1 MAQFTIYQ
9 STDSGAPTLNG
20 LTGSLLTV
28 LDAILVTGYGSQPGA
43 GWLKPLANT
52 SSYGCYQLPSGST
65 GHYLFV
71 YDAGS
76 GSANGAEAYLQ
87 GWDSITTMD
96 NGAVTGSNQFPTL
109 AQLAVA
115 RGAVIARKSTAPTA
129 VARSWIAF
137 ADSRSLYFN
146 VLTNDVVNNY
156 YSFMF
161 GEFYSVKSGSVDTGR
176 TMIVGRTTP
185 SSSAASIEKLDT
197 LGNGSLVSATA
208 GHFAAHAF
216 GGGGSSITLNVH
228 GDSVKA
234 ANSGFTLGGITY
246 FNPVDNGLYISPIWV
261 VDNATSTIR
270 GRMRGF
276 YHFLHAISN
285 VVDTQTFTGSA
296 DYPGRTFQ
304 VVKQTGNAG
313 VYFMETSDTLETN

>member
-9 STDSGAPTLNG
+9 STDSGAPILNG
-20 LTGSLLTV
+20 LTGSLLAL
-28 LDAILVTGYGSQPGA
+28 LDAILVTGYGTQPGA
-43 GWLKPLANT
+43 GWLKPIPNT
-52 SSYGCYQLPSGST
+52 GSFGCFQLPSGST

-71 YDAGS
+71 GDS
-76 GSANGAEAYLQ
+76 GSNGQGGAEAYLQ
-87 GWDSITTMD
+87 GWDSITD
-96 NGAVTGSNQFPTL
+96 FNEFAVTGSNQFPTL
-109 AQLAVA
+109 AQLALG
-115 RGAVIARKSTAPTA
+115 RGSVIGRKSTAPTA
-129 VARSWIAF
+129 VARTWIAF

-146 VLTNDVVNNY
+146 VLTGDTANVY

-161 GEFYSVKSGSVDTGR
+161 GEFFSIKSGSVDTGR
-176 TMIVGRTTP
+176 TMIVGRTTV

-197 LGNGSLVSATA
+197 LTNTLGSATQ

-216 GGGGSSITLNVH
+216 GGGGSSITLNKH
-228 GDSVKA
+228 GDTAK
-234 ANSGFTLGGITY
+234 ANSGTILAGNVAF
-246 FNPVDNGLYISPIWV
+246 FNASDSGLYISPVWV

-285 VVDTQTFTGSA
+285 VSDGQVFTGSGEFA
-296 DYPGRTFQ
+296 GRNFE

-313 VYFMETSDTLETN
+313 VYFMETTDTLETN